1 MLNTLNK
8 TEIEG
13 SFLNKI
19 KNTHR
24 KSTTNVM
31 VSIKRLNVFPCM
43 FSNGTKISIYI
54 HPSTGSCTNCKE
66 LKREMTVIQHK

>member
-31 VSIKRLNVFPCM
+31 VSIKRLNFLAKTQGWKAAPGNFWGDRSVQDLHCDDSF
-43 FSNGTKISIYI
+43 
-54 HPSTGSCTNCKE
+54 TGVHIC
-66 LKREMTVIQHK
+66 QH